1 MQQTSKYQFKLIEGT
16 DDFSPGPLND
26 NMEMVEEQFEA
37 VEEEFSEVMT
47 NLGSGGNTA
56 RIIYGSYVGTGT
68 YGEDNP
74 NQLTFSFEP
83 KMWGILCESYRS
95 TSNNQAYFTEIS
107 IAVAWGV
114 SGTPSDSRE
123 IQYAYSGNTVSW
135 YSGENVGYQKNQ
147 NNHTYYY
154 FALG

>member
-68 YGEDNP
+68 YGAGNP
-74 NQLTFSFEP
+74 NTLTFDFRP
-83 KMWGILCESYRS
+83 LLLIWGDPVYDQYTTVVCMRGRDNQPGPNGRIA
-95 TSNNQAYFTEIS
+95 TIWGNNS
-107 IAVAWGV
+107 
-114 SGTPSDSRE
+114 
-123 IQYAYSGNTVSW
+123 VSW
-135 YSGENVGYQKNQ
+135 YHNSSAQEQANTSGV
-147 NNHTYYY
+147 TYPYV
-154 FALG
+154 AIGDNDA

>member
-68 YGEDNP
+68 YGAGNP
-74 NQLTFSFEP
+74 NTLTFDFRP
-83 KMWGILCESYRS
+83 LLLIWGDPVYDQYTTVVCMRGRDNQPGPNCRIA
-95 TSNNQAYFTEIS
+95 TIWGNNS
-107 IAVAWGV
+107 
-114 SGTPSDSRE
+114 
-123 IQYAYSGNTVSW
+123 VSW
-135 YSGENVGYQKNQ
+135 YHSSSAQEQANSDGI
-147 NNHTYYY
+147 TYHYV
-154 FALG
+154 AIGDNMT

>member
-68 YGEDNP
+68 YGAGNP
-74 NQLTFSFEP
+74 NTLTFDFRP
-83 KMWGILCESYRS
+83 LLLIWGDPVYDQYTTVVCMRGRDNQPGPNGRIA
-95 TSNNQAYFTEIS
+95 TIWGNNS
-107 IAVAWGV
+107 
-114 SGTPSDSRE
+114 
-123 IQYAYSGNTVSW
+123 VSW
-135 YSGENVGYQKNQ
+135 YHNSSAQEQANSSGVSYPYVAIGDNA
-147 NNHTYYY
+147 T
-154 FALG
+154 

>member
-1 MQQTSKYQFKLIEGT
+1 MQHTSKYQFKLIEGT

-68 YGEDNP
+68 YGAGNP
-74 NQLTFSFEP
+74 NTLTFDFRP
-83 KMWGILCESYRS
+83 LLLIWGDPVYDQYTTVVCMRGRDNQPGPNGRIA
-95 TSNNQAYFTEIS
+95 TIWGNNS
-107 IAVAWGV
+107 
-114 SGTPSDSRE
+114 
-123 IQYAYSGNTVSW
+123 VSW
-135 YSGENVGYQKNQ
+135 YHNSSAQEQANTSGV
-147 NNHTYYY
+147 TYPYV
-154 FALG
+154 AIGDNDA

>member
-68 YGEDNP
+68 YGAGNP
-74 NQLTFSFEP
+74 NTLTFDFRP
-83 KMWGILCESYRS
+83 LLLIWGDPVYDQYTTVVCMRGRDNQPGPNGRIA
-95 TSNNQAYFTEIS
+95 TIWGNNS
-107 IAVAWGV
+107 
-114 SGTPSDSRE
+114 
-123 IQYAYSGNTVSW
+123 VSW
-135 YSGENVGYQKNQ
+135 YHNSSAQEQANSSGVSYPYEAIGDNA
-147 NNHTYYY
+147 T
-154 FALG
+154 

>member
-68 YGEDNP
+68 YGAGNP
-74 NQLTFSFEP
+74 NTLTFDFRP
-83 KMWGILCESYRS
+83 LLLIWGDPVYDQYTTVVCMRGRDNQPGPNGRIA
-95 TSNNQAYFTEIS
+95 TIWGNNS
-107 IAVAWGV
+107 
-114 SGTPSDSRE
+114 
-123 IQYAYSGNTVSW
+123 VSW
-135 YSGENVGYQKNQ
+135 YHSSSAQEQANSDGI
-147 NNHTYYY
+147 TYHYV
-154 FALG
+154 AIGDNMT

>member
-1 MQQTSKYQFKLIEGT
+1 MQQTTKYQFKLIEGT

-68 YGEDNP
+68 YGAGNP
-74 NQLTFSFEP
+74 NTLTFDFRP
-83 KMWGILCESYRS
+83 LLLIWGDPVYDQYTTVVCMRGRDNQPGPNGRIA
-95 TSNNQAYFTEIS
+95 TIWGNNS
-107 IAVAWGV
+107 
-114 SGTPSDSRE
+114 
-123 IQYAYSGNTVSW
+123 VSW
-135 YSGENVGYQKNQ
+135 YHNSSAQEQANTSGV
-147 NNHTYYY
+147 TYPYV
-154 FALG
+154 AIGDNDA

>member
-1 MQQTSKYQFKLIEGT
+1 MQHTSKYQFKLIEGT

-68 YGEDNP
+68 YGAGNP
-74 NQLTFSFEP
+74 NTLTFDFRP
-83 KMWGILCESYRS
+83 LLLIWGDPVYDQYTTVVCMRGRDNQPGPNGRIA
-95 TSNNQAYFTEIS
+95 TIWGNNS
-107 IAVAWGV
+107 
-114 SGTPSDSRE
+114 
-123 IQYAYSGNTVSW
+123 VSW
-135 YSGENVGYQKNQ
+135 YHSSSAQEQANSDGI
-147 NNHTYYY
+147 TYHYV
-154 FALG
+154 AIGDNMT

>member
-68 YGEDNP
+68 YGAGNP
-74 NQLTFSFEP
+74 NTLTFDFRP
-83 KMWGILCESYRS
+83 LLLIWGDPVYDQYTTVVCMRGRDNQPGPNGRI
-95 TSNNQAYFTEIS
+95 TTIWGNNS
-107 IAVAWGV
+107 
-114 SGTPSDSRE
+114 
-123 IQYAYSGNTVSW
+123 VSW
-135 YSGENVGYQKNQ
+135 YHNSSAQEQANSSGVSYPYVAIGDNA
-147 NNHTYYY
+147 T
-154 FALG
+154 

>member
-1 MQQTSKYQFKLIEGT
+1 MQHTSKYQFKLIEGT

-68 YGEDNP
+68 YGAGNP
-74 NQLTFSFEP
+74 NTLTFDFRP
-83 KMWGILCESYRS
+83 LLLIWGDPVYDQYTTVVCMRGRDNQPGPNGRIA
-95 TSNNQAYFTEIS
+95 TIWGNNS
-107 IAVAWGV
+107 
-114 SGTPSDSRE
+114 
-123 IQYAYSGNTVSW
+123 VSW
-135 YSGENVGYQKNQ
+135 YHNSSAQEQANSSGVSYPYVAIGDNA
-147 NNHTYYY
+147 T
-154 FALG
+154 